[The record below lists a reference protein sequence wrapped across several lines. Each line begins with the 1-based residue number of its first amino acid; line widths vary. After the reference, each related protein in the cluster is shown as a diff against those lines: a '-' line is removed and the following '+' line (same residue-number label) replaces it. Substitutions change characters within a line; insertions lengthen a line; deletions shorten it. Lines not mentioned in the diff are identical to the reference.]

1 MTLEELFA
9 VLACVA
15 VLGLALVTALNSRGV
30 VRVLFNWV
38 VILGLPAL
46 VVFTVFTVVSG

>member
-9 VLACVA
+9 VLGCAA
-15 VLGLALVTALNSRGV
+15 VLGLALVITLNSRGV
-30 VRVLFNWV
+30 IRVLFNWV
-38 VILGLPAL
+38 VILGLLAL